1 MEHYSKPSL
10 TYELQLGKLEERGM
24 IIEDRDLARFYLQH
38 VSYYRL
44 SGYFYHLYQ
53 DDSHQQFKADTRFSN
68 IIRAYNADK
77 ALRLALL
84 NAIEF
89 IEISVRANLAYL
101 FSQKHSPFIFQ
112 EKNYIK
118 GDFYKD
124 GVLIQPYDNLKN
136 KIDSEFDR
144 SSEIFAVHFKKKYF
158 KPYPIWVLLEVI
170 SLGTLSSLYKNLRTT
185 NVKKDLARIYNMSS
199 IDEFES
205 ALNHL
210 LIVRN
215 ISAHHGRL
223 WNRHIDK
230 LFMKPKNMNSFNA
243 EKTDSKKIY
252 NTFLLIK
259 HMTSHIKPQEV
270 DFIGQLEKFFITHEE
285 FHREYGMIKQN

>member
-1 MEHYSKPSL
+1 M
-10 TYELQLGKLEERGM
+10 M
-24 IIEDRDLARFYLQH
+24 IIEDRDLAKFYLQY

-53 DDSHQQFKADTRFSN
+53 DNSYQVFKAGTKFSN
-68 IIRAYNADK
+68 IILAYNADK

-84 NAIEF
+84 NAVEF

-112 EKNYIK
+112 DKNHIK
-118 GDFYKD
+118 DDFYKD
-124 GVLIQPYDNLKN
+124 GVLI
-136 KIDSEFDR
+136 
-144 SSEIFAVHFKKKYF
+144 

-170 SLGTLSSLYKNLRTT
+170 SLGTLSSLYKNLRT
-185 NVKKDLARIYNMSS
+185 NRVKKDLARIYNMNS

-210 LIVRN
+210 LIVIN

-223 WNRHIDK
+223 WNRYIDK
-230 LFMKPKNMNSFNA
+230 LFMKPKNMNFFNTREA
-243 EKTDSKKIY
+243 DCKKIY

-259 HMTSHIKPQEV
+259 HMTSHIKSQEV
-270 DFIGQLEKFFITHEE
+270 GFIGELEKFFSIHKE
-285 FHREYGMIKQN
+285 FHCEYGIIKQQ